1 MLIVTWYL
9 ASGQLFDS
17 KYISCGLSSFNEFL
31 ITSAIN
37 KLSVDFLNLVV
48 VVLYLCM
55 HVRGEQSL

>member
-1 MLIVTWYL
+1 MLIVTRYL

-17 KYISCGLSSFNEFL
+17 KYISCGLSSFNEF

-48 VVLYLCM
+48 YSSIVPMYACE
-55 HVRGEQSL
+55 R